1 MDMSCKNINGIYG
14 FCNENVHNIIEKMG
28 QGRFSDHYIGD
39 DFFDGSEYRI
49 FEGQDCIQYLQEYVP
64 LHLPQIEYVLNR
76 VIDASRE
83 FFTDTISI
91 MDLGSG
97 PATVPLAF
105 CRFFIF
111 SYKHKFKITTVE
123 PSEGFNDMINIFKA
137 TNTNE
142 FVQIVNNL
150 KYKLFEDNFMNDESV
165 FRRGYNWI
173 IMANSISAIGK
184 GRTFKQVNDILGKFI
199 VNVLRYSKQVIL
211 TIIESSS
218 QQYFYSPTYLSRIGK
233 MGFKDLRIIKTVSP
247 INWFKINVP
256 EIRYCKFYKTDID
269 NPKYS
274 PYINSKSLL
283 LELR

>member
-1 MDMSCKNINGIYG
+1 MSCKNINGIYG
-14 FCNENVHNIIEKMG
+14 FCNENIHNIIEKMG
-28 QGRFSDHYIGD
+28 QGRFSDYYIGG
-39 DFFDGSEYRI
+39 DFFDCCEYRI
-49 FEGQDCIQYLQEYVP
+49 FEGQECIQYLQEYVP

-83 FFTDTISI
+83 FFTDTINI
-91 MDLGSG
+91 IDLGSG

-123 PSEGFNDMINIFKA
+123 PSEGFNDMINVFKA

-142 FVQIVNNL
+142 FVEIVNNL
-150 KYKLFEDNFMNDESV
+150 KYKLFEDNLMNDKSV
-165 FRRGYNWI
+165 FRTGYNWI
-173 IMANSISAIGK
+173 IIANSISAIGK
-184 GRTFKQVNDILGKFI
+184 GRTFRGVNGLLGRFI
-199 VNVLRYSKQVIL
+199 VNVLRYSEKVIL

-218 QQYFYSPTYLSRIGK
+218 QKYFNIPTYLSRIERI
-233 MGFKDLRIIKTVSP
+233 GFKDLKIIKTVSP
-247 INWFKINVP
+247 IKQSIIVP
-256 EIRYCKFYKTDID
+256 EMRYCKFYKTHHDP
-269 NPKYS
+269 PKYS